1 MSIFRQ
7 NDRVLIVA
15 PHCDDE
21 VLGCGG
27 TIKFLADRG
36 LDITL
41 YIVTGHGDGIHPIWP
56 KDLWDSIHNECE
68 NSSSYLGIKR
78 TIYGNLPAVCLP
90 DLPIYKVNEEIKSVL
105 SQINP
110 TVIFMPWKGD
120 MHKDHEIIN
129 YALSVNLRPY
139 LPINKSVRLVLSY
152 EVLSETNLPIEPSN
166 FSQFTPNFYIDIS
179 KYINYKLKAMEFYQ
193 SQLTNSSSPRS
204 IEAIKAL
211 AKLRGVHVNKEFAEA
226 FILSFCLES

>member
-27 TIKFLADRG
+27 TIKFLADKG

-56 KDLWDSIHNECE
+56 KDLWDTIHNECE
-68 NSSSYLGIKR
+68 NSSSYLGIKK

-105 SQINP
+105 SQIKP

-179 KYINYKLKAMEFYQ
+179 KYIKYKLRAMEFYQ

-211 AKLRGVHVNKEFAEA
+211 AKLRGVHINKEFAEA

>member
-27 TIKFLADRG
+27 TIKFLADKG

-56 KDLWDSIHNECE
+56 KDLWDTIHNECE
-68 NSSSYLGIKR
+68 NSSSYLGIKK

-105 SQINP
+105 SQIKP
-110 TVIFMPWKGD
+110 TVIFMPWKGR
-120 MHKDHEIIN
+120 
-129 YALSVNLRPY
+129 YA
-139 LPINKSVRLVLSY
+139 
-152 EVLSETNLPIEPSN
+152 
-166 FSQFTPNFYIDIS
+166 
-179 KYINYKLKAMEFYQ
+179 
-193 SQLTNSSSPRS
+193 
-204 IEAIKAL
+204 
-211 AKLRGVHVNKEFAEA
+211 
-226 FILSFCLES
+226 